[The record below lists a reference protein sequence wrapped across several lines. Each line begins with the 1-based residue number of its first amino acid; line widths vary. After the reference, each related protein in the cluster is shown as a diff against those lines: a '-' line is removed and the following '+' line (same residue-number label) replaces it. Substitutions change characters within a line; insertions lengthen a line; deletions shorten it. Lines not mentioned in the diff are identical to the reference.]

1 MGILSIKDRQADTV
15 IFDFDGTLAVL
26 NIDFEQMR
34 REIHTLIAAY
44 GIDQAGL
51 NRPFVLELIGEADR
65 LIGRRQ
71 DDKGPAFR
79 DEAYR
84 LIEEIEIQAAKQGR
98 LFQKTKQLLTAL
110 EKASVRTGIIT
121 RNCLK
126 AVRTV
131 FPDIDSY
138 CPVLVTRE
146 DVHHVKPHPEQIGLA
161 LEKLGADAR
170 RTLMVG
176 DHPLDIET
184 GIRGGTLTAGVLTGK
199 YHETDFMAARADL
212 VLAEAAQLLKYLS
225 PQP

>member
-44 GIDQAGL
+44 GIDHTGL
-51 NRPFVLELIGEADR
+51 NRPFVLELIGEAGR
-65 LIGRRQ
+65 LIGRQ
-71 DDKGPAFR
+71 DDKESAFT

>member
-44 GIDQAGL
+44 GIDHTGL
-51 NRPFVLELIGEADR
+51 NRPFVLELIGEAGR
-65 LIGRRQ
+65 LIGRQ
-71 DDKGPAFR
+71 DDKESAFT

-184 GIRGGTLTAGVLTGK
+184 GIRGGTLTVGVLIGK
-199 YHETDFMAARADL
+199 YHETDFMTARTDL
-212 VLAEAAQLLKYLS
+212 ILAEAAQLLKYLS